1 MLKRS
6 IKFIRS
12 IEIKILTMIVSML
25 SSFLI
30 FTIPAIKPYTEDYEV
45 DENNGTVTVCLM
57 KNVTTAVDFIVTFKS
72 QEKTQPE
79 AICKDYNSVL
89 ICWIIYDH

>member
-1 MLKRS
+1 
-6 IKFIRS
+6 
-12 IEIKILTMIVSML
+12 ML
-25 SSFLI
+25 SLFLI
-30 FTIPAIKPYTEDYEV
+30 FTNKTIPAIKLYTEDYEV
-45 DENNGTVTVCLM
+45 NENNGTVTVCLM

-89 ICWIIYDH
+89 ICCIIYDH